1 MKKTGKILFSMAAA
15 GAAISAAAFAVKKC
29 RDRCGKSAPDIELD
43 DEFWE
48 EYFSNQ
54 EESVPSGSDES
65 ASPAVDEEE
74 NPAEH
79 GIYLTADRAG
89 FLRYILEGIEN
100 IGILTDIRFAGVE
113 KLARKRKISNTERI
127 REIKNA
133 CEGWNSDR
141 ELLQQCI
148 NDIREVLEG
157 GFPDDF
163 VEYISSRTTDS
174 DKDLSGA
181 GYVDSVH
188 SGKGH

>member
-15 GAAISAAAFAVKKC
+15 GASISAAAFAVKKYH
-29 RDRCGKSAPDIELD
+29 DRCGKPASVMEPDD
-43 DEFWE
+43 GFWE

-54 EESVPSGSDES
+54 EESEPSGSDGS
-65 ASPAVDEEE
+65 GSPDVDREE
-74 NPAEH
+74 NPAAR
-79 GIYLTADRAG
+79 GIYLTANEAG

-100 IGILTDIRFAGVE
+100 IGILTDSRIAGVE
-113 KLARKRKISNTERI
+113 KLSRKRKISNTDRI

-157 GFPDDF
+157 GFPNDL
-163 VEYISSRTTDS
+163 VEYISSRTAGS
-174 DKDLSGA
+174 DADLS
-181 GYVDSVH
+181 
-188 SGKGH
+188 